1 MRCKGN
7 GPSPLKRR
15 RYEAVL
21 EPALRGGAIEHL
33 SRSGLRNGFSCTM
46 LPIMATLAPRMSASS
61 AQRNWKIY
69 DWRGRLFGLG
79 RVDWSV
85 LFGNYAAC

>member
-1 MRCKGN
+1 
-7 GPSPLKRR
+7 
-15 RYEAVL
+15 
-21 EPALRGGAIEHL
+21 
-33 SRSGLRNGFSCTM
+33 M